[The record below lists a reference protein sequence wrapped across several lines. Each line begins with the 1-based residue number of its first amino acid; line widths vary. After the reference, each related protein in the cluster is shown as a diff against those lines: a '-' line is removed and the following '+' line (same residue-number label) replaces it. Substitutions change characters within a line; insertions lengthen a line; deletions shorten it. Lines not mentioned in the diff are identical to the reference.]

1 MAQKY
6 KTMHINTISKDNK
19 VQSLNNNQIINF
31 NEGNN
36 SNLVYNTI
44 YQKNLKTDTNVQK
57 IHNGKNNTSIVYN
70 SDLITSINK
79 SNQEQ
84 ELTSVITNGN
94 LDTSILNKN
103 MEFADFINTNVNKVA
118 SSSSN
123 LNESNNTINYQ
134 HKIHSSSPVLY
145 PLPST
150 IAVSSPSPMVGTSIS
165 STLSNTYLSPLF
177 TNNKTNKSL
186 INKNNSC
193 LHVPRLIK
201 SPILQRVSSI
211 TLPSINLDTNDHSI
225 NSSAK

>member
-1 MAQKY
+1 
-6 KTMHINTISKDNK
+6 MHINTISKDNK

-123 LNESNNTINYQ
+123 LNESNNTINYPTFINIKDVDSRL
-134 HKIHSSSPVLY
+134 KI
-145 PLPST
+145 
-150 IAVSSPSPMVGTSIS
+150 I
-165 STLSNTYLSPLF
+165 
-177 TNNKTNKSL
+177 
-186 INKNNSC
+186 
-193 LHVPRLIK
+193 
-201 SPILQRVSSI
+201 
-211 TLPSINLDTNDHSI
+211 
-225 NSSAK
+225 

>member
-1 MAQKY
+1 
-6 KTMHINTISKDNK
+6 MHINTNNKDTK
-19 VQSLNNNQIINF
+19 VQSLNNNQIISF
-31 NEGNN
+31 NDGNN

-44 YQKNLKTDTNVQK
+44 YQKNAKADTNVHK
-57 IHNGKNNTSIVYN
+57 IHNGKTNSNSVYN
-70 SDLITSINK
+70 SDLISSINK
-79 SNQEQ
+79 SNQEH
-84 ELTSVITNGN
+84 EMTSAVTNGN
-94 LDTSILNKN
+94 LDTSILNKK

-134 HKIHSSSPVLY
+134 SKNHSSSPVLY

-150 IAVSSPSPMVGTSIS
+150 VAVSSPSPIVGASIS

-177 TNNKTNKSL
+177 SNNKTNKPL

-211 TLPSINLDTNDHSI
+211 TLPSINVDKNDHSI